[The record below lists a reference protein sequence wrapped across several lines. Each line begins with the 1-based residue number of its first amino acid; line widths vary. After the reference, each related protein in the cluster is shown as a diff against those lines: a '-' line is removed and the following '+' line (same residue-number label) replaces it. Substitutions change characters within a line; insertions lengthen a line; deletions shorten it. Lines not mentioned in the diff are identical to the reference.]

1 MNQISCEAFNEL
13 EDEVKQEFYEDVQA
27 AIKDINEC
35 ASILEAGADAEVI
48 DRMFR
53 ALHTVKGNCKM
64 VFLEEF
70 VTSAHK
76 LEDLFSE
83 IRSGDIDYQDIY
95 GKFAVT
101 AVNAIDTQLKA
112 LVETAS
118 ADADILKKL
127 EEIID
132 QIEVAPVE
140 ERVHL
145 AEKAIIAIQDGH
157 YKLDLVALDE
167 GHGRAF
173 SFLDATDF
181 EFFEF
186 VSDKKA
192 TVDPS
197 HQDFIDICE
206 PLVLKINS
214 KLGHSIDEQQLRT
227 AVIFIAFSRAL
238 SCNQTATTLE
248 VEQVFFVSGLLSRM
262 SGWATGSEVTLQ
274 MLEKHDGSGVPL
286 GLAGDKIMPAA
297 QALGLATEFALIV
310 LQKKSLGYKQAL
322 FSAVK
327 EINAQ
332 KGSRYKDRLIE
343 RFNDIIKSEY
353 LTNQMW

>member
-13 EDEVKQEFYEDVQA
+13 EDEVKQEFYEDVQS

-35 ASILEAGADAEVI
+35 ASTLETGADAAVI

-70 VTSAHK
+70 VTSSHK
-76 LEDLFSE
+76 LEDLFSG
-83 IRSGDIDYQDIY
+83 IRSGEIDYQDIY

-101 AVNAIDTQLKA
+101 AVNAIDIQLKT
-112 LVETAS
+112 LVETGS
-118 ADADILKKL
+118 ADADTLKKL
-127 EEIID
+127 EDIID
-132 QIEVAPVE
+132 HIEVAPVE
-140 ERVHL
+140 DRPHL

-157 YKLDLVALDE
+157 FKLDLVALDE

-186 VSDKKA
+186 ISDKKA
-192 TVDPS
+192 LIDPS
-197 HQDFIDICE
+197 HQAFIDICE
-206 PLVLKINS
+206 PLAMKLNA
-214 KLGHSIDEQQLRT
+214 KLGQSIDEQQLRT
-227 AVIFIAFSRAL
+227 AVIFVAFSRAL
-238 SCNQTATTLE
+238 ASDSLATMLE
-248 VEQVFFVSGLLSRM
+248 VEQVFFVSGLLNRM
-262 SGWATGSEVTLQ
+262 AGWSTAAEIALQ
-274 MLEKHDGSGVPL
+274 MIEKHDGTGAPL
-286 GLAGDKIMPAA
+286 GIEGDKIMPAA

-310 LQKKSLGYKQAL
+310 LQSKTKGYKQSL

-327 EINAQ
+327 LINAQ
-332 KGSRYKDRLIE
+332 KDSRYKSRLIE
-343 RFNDIIKSEY
+343 RFNDVIKSEY
-353 LTNQMW
+353 LTTQMW